1 MGSARST
8 RATPMTPHRDSD
20 IVGDADAAAER
31 AAKIPNGI
39 PLIRAAIWR
48 RNLAC
53 PMCKGVPMSNR
64 EREIARQMGLTRT
77 AIEECK
83 AAGAPLCNVA
93 EFFKWYR
100 RHKGID
106 HDQIA
111 A

>member
-1 MGSARST
+1 
-8 RATPMTPHRDSD
+8 
-20 IVGDADAAAER
+20 
-31 AAKIPNGI
+31 
-39 PLIRAAIWR
+39 
-48 RNLAC
+48 
-53 PMCKGVPMSNR
+53 MSNR

-83 AAGAPLCNVA
+83 AAGAPLRNVA